1 MTQGP
6 YWDWLYKNGQQP
18 SPTPA
23 WPLDQQ
29 LYPPGPA
36 QPWYTPQA
44 LAGDPSGGMSWRN
57 SLRGTPPM
65 PWHYYPI
72 PLQMQ
77 GGPTPYQSRPVFRND
92 YAPQDTTQPSGSI
105 GGKPLY
111 SPAQQNGAP
120 PAPTSPW
127 PTSPAAPTYGA
138 GQTGVYNGSV
148 VAAPQFA
155 MPTLAPLGA
164 APAQAD
170 GGGKP
175 AAGAAAAPQAQAP
188 NPGTNPAS
196 WDVQGE
202 WGSPQA
208 PAAPAEWSLNDYVY
222 NPDNPYAGVPWE
234 YWGDP
239 SLVAYINAQAARG
252 GSGGSNNY
260 AWSNAFNQ
268 AQEDARNAQWA
279 QTFQQ
284 NTDQWNQKL
293 AAEQA
298 QNARLAE
305 QWQKEMERN
314 QAVDRWTQAF
324 QQAQQDW
331 NKTDAEAKNRLQ
343 DQGQNLGAFGRRF
356 GPNVAYM

>member
-1 MTQGP
+1 
-6 YWDWLYKNGQQP
+6 
-18 SPTPA
+18 
-23 WPLDQQ
+23 
-29 LYPPGPA
+29 
-36 QPWYTPQA
+36 
-44 LAGDPSGGMSWRN
+44 
-57 SLRGTPPM
+57 M

-208 PAAPAEWSLNDYVY
+208 PAAPEEWSLNDYVY

-331 NKTDAEAKNRLQ
+331 NKTDARPRT
-343 DQGQNLGAFGRRF
+343 GSRIRSGAWA
-356 GPNVAYM
+356 PLWANVAYM